1 MPQFSKKQQVEHVK
15 EAKAAVKSV
24 RRRTADKSGRLQEV
38 LTIARET
45 GLLKGAR
52 TELVR
57 GRMPKAL
64 VVKAKERSGVAS
76 DTELIE
82 VALAALAVADEYP
95 SWLLSQRGTVS
106 KDLDLEL

>member
-1 MPQFSKKQQVEHVK
+1 MTRGAKKK
-15 EAKAAVKSV
+15 EPAGVSGNIGLALRVRHAVNQSSS
-24 RRRTADKSGRLQEV
+24 RFRDA
-38 LTIARET
+38 LTIAQQT

-64 VVKAKERSGVAS
+64 VAKARARSGVQS

-82 VALAALAVADEYP
+82 VALATLAVAAEYP
-95 SWLLSQRGTVS
+95 AWIIAQSGTIS
-106 KDLDLEL
+106 KDLDLEF